1 MIENLSLRLKKFKS
15 LQTEAN
21 FLLLSEKPPFPTLLF
36 KSSIKFK
43 IGQNLKLKYVPKIK
57 FKLSD
62 EYQYYDKINR
72 LLKNNG

>member
-1 MIENLSLRLKKFKS
+1 MKVSQDLKNADIYFSFYSNDAEFDIKKS
-15 LQTEAN
+15 FNILCKNQG
-21 FLLLSEKPPFPTLLF
+21 
-36 KSSIKFK
+36 SIKFK